1 MDSETILYGIG
12 AAPII
17 TALIQPLKRWI
28 PEELIVYVAVAV
40 GVAWNVGLSYGTD
53 EFSRATIFLGVVTG
67 LAAAG
72 VYNVAGNVVNRVR

>member
-1 MDSETILYGIG
+1 MDETTILYGIG

-28 PEELIVYVAVAV
+28 PGDLIVYVAVAA

-53 EFSRATIFLGVVTG
+53 EFTRATIFLGIITG

-72 VYNVAGNVVNRVR
+72 VYNAAGNIVERVR